1 MKSISLVNH
10 AKGAPGLRLFGLGP
24 SFIPSN
30 GIKGLQKLFNENTI
44 WAKNRNRSHIK
55 EMLANSNVIITL
67 WENNNLIGFGRAT
80 TDKVY
85 RAVLWD
91 IVISKNVQRIGFGK
105 IILEALI
112 NDKQIKS
119 VEKIYLMTTNSQEF
133 YRQLGFK
140 INNEQSL
147 MQISKDKVS

>member
-67 WENNNLIGFGRAT
+67 WENNHLIGFGRAT

>member
-1 MKSISLVNH
+1 MKSISLVKH
-10 AKGAPGLRLFGLGP
+10 SKGAPGLRLFGLGP

-67 WENNNLIGFGRAT
+67 WENNHLIGFGRAT

>member
-1 MKSISLVNH
+1 MKGISLINH

-67 WENNNLIGFGRAT
+67 WENNHLIGFGRAT

-91 IVISKNVQRIGFGK
+91 IVISKNVQRIGLGK

-147 MQISKDKVS
+147 MQISKYKVS

>member
-30 GIKGLQKLFNENTI
+30 GIKGLQKLFNENTK

>member
-1 MKSISLVNH
+1 MKSISLVKH

-67 WENNNLIGFGRAT
+67 WENNHLIGFGRAT

>member
-44 WAKNRNRSHIK
+44 WAKDRSRSHIK

-67 WENNNLIGFGRAT
+67 WENNHLIGFGRAT